1 MSGTQYNVAQTAGAI
16 LKKARKELADARSA
30 TYEGSKSDDR
40 IKAAEK
46 AVDSATND
54 FHKKYAA
61 YTASMGDQPKKEMSY
76 FTN

>member
-54 FHKKYAA
+54 FHERTGTPLHTLFSLSAQSSHKHL
-61 YTASMGDQPKKEMSY
+61 
-76 FTN
+76 